1 VSAAVRGHI
10 WGTPIRVNSNLAI
23 IFQKIPTAPATRLCG
38 GRDWGTVATVSD
50 SDTTHP
56 VREEPAAG
64 AAPSFARRV
73 RSAIFWRSGSQI
85 VAQVIAWASTL
96 IVIRLLDP
104 ADYGLYAMAQA
115 VFVFLSFLNGYGF
128 ASSLIQ
134 AEEVT
139 PRALRQAFGI
149 LLLLN
154 GSLALVQYFGA
165 PLLADYYGQ
174 PIVTD
179 LLRTTALIYL
189 ATPFFVIP
197 EVVMARALEFRKQAL
212 VNLIAAITGAAT
224 ALTLALNDY
233 GVWTLVYA
241 PIVLFWTRAIGLTIA
256 ARLLVWPS
264 FDLRGTGKMLG
275 FGGAILLTQL
285 LWLIQSQSDIFI
297 AGRSFAPRELGLYAE
312 ALFLTQVLMSKF
324 VPPLNEVAFPAYSR
338 IQHDI
343 AALRAGFLKAMR
355 LVGLVTFPAYLGIV
369 ATAGPL
375 IETLL
380 GPKWVAMTPLVRIIA
395 LSMPVMTLQILF
407 SPATTALGRPRIAT
421 QTAGFGAVAFT
432 LAFLVGVQFGPVGL
446 SIAWLAA
453 SPALLACTYWL
464 SRRLIGFTL
473 GDIWRSARSGLVPA
487 IAMAL
492 IVTGVD
498 LLLVD
503 LVAPLRLALLVAAG
517 MASYAGLLFVYDRP
531 ALVDAIATL
540 RGRAA

>member
-1 VSAAVRGHI
+1 M
-10 WGTPIRVNSNLAI
+10 
-23 IFQKIPTAPATRLCG
+23 
-38 GRDWGTVATVSD
+38 
-50 SDTTHP
+50 
-56 VREEPAAG
+56 
-64 AAPSFARRV
+64 
-73 RSAIFWRSGSQI
+73 RSAVFWRSGSQI

-134 AEEVT
+134 SEEVT
-139 PRALRQAFGI
+139 PKALRQAFGI

-154 GSLALVQYFGA
+154 GSLAVVQYFGA

-212 VNLIAAITGAAT
+212 VNLIAAIAGAVT
-224 ALTLALNDY
+224 ALTLALNGY

-264 FDLRGTGKMLG
+264 FDLRGTGRMLG
-275 FGGAILLTQL
+275 FGGAILVTQL

-375 IETLL
+375 IAD
-380 GPKWVAMTPLVRIIA
+380 VARPQM
-395 LSMPVMTLQILF
+395 
-407 SPATTALGRPRIAT
+407 GRDDA
-421 QTAGFGAVAFT
+421 AGANHRAVDA
-432 LAFLVGVQFGPVGL
+432 GDD
-446 SIAWLAA
+446 AA
-453 SPALLACTYWL
+453 DSLLARDHRARPSANRDTDRGVRRGRLHPGLFGRRAIRRDRPVDRVAHRLARAARLHIL
-464 SRRLIGFTL
+464 S
-473 GDIWRSARSGLVPA
+473 
-487 IAMAL
+487 
-492 IVTGVD
+492 
-498 LLLVD
+498 
-503 LVAPLRLALLVAAG
+503 VAPADRLHDWRYLA
-517 MASYAGLLFVYDRP
+517 
-531 ALVDAIATL
+531 
-540 RGRAA
+540 RGA

>member
-1 VSAAVRGHI
+1 MSDADITDSIGEDAEGGTAHSFAGRVRAAV
-10 WGTPIRVNSNLAI
+10 
-23 IFQKIPTAPATRLCG
+23 
-38 GRDWGTVATVSD
+38 
-50 SDTTHP
+50 
-56 VREEPAAG
+56 
-64 AAPSFARRV
+64 
-73 RSAIFWRSGSQI
+73 FWRSGSQI

-96 IVIRLLDP
+96 VVIRLLDP
-104 ADYGLYAMAQA
+104 SDYGLYAMAQA
-115 VFVFLSFLNGYGF
+115 VLVFLSFLNGYGF

-134 AEEVT
+134 TEEVA
-139 PRALRQAFGI
+139 PKALRQAFGI

-154 GSLALVQYFGA
+154 GGLAATQYFGA

-174 PIVTD
+174 PIITE

-197 EVVMARALEFRKQAL
+197 EVVMARNLEFRAQAL
-212 VNLIAAITGAAT
+212 VNLIAAIVGAAT

-241 PIVLFWTRAIGLTIA
+241 PIALFWTRAIGLTIA

-264 FDLRGTGKMLG
+264 FDFRGTGKMIG
-275 FGGAILLTQL
+275 FGGAILVTQL

-297 AGRSFAPRELGLYAE
+297 AGRSFDPYQLGLYAE

-338 IQHDI
+338 IQHDLG
-343 AALRAGFLKAMR
+343 ALRAGFLKAMR

-380 GPKWVAMTPLVRIIA
+380 GAKWGAMTPFVRIIA
-395 LSMPVMTLQILF
+395 LSMPAMTLQILF

-421 QTAGFGAVAFT
+421 ATAACGAIVFT
-432 LAFLVGVQFGPVGL
+432 LAFFIGAPFGPAGL
-446 SIAWLAA
+446 SYAWLVA
-453 SPALLACTYWL
+453 SPVLLVCTYLL
-464 SRRLIGFTL
+464 SRRLIGFTV
-473 GDIWRSARSGLVPA
+473 GDIWRSTRSGLVPA

-492 IVTGVD
+492 VVAGVD

-503 LVAPLRLALLVAAG
+503 LVAPLRLALLVVVG
-517 MASYAGLLFVYDRP
+517 MASYAGLLFAYDRP
-531 ALVDAIATL
+531 ALNDAIATL
-540 RGRAA
+540 RGRSVGSPGAAA